1 MGLFQGRAPK
11 PRTEKEILYDRVL
24 RIKSELE
31 RFLGGRTEVQRAYI
45 YGSAAA
51 WLTTSGGHGW
61 GRLKLTRDIDVLL
74 YCGPVGSERDDV
86 IDGIWSITDEQARGI
101 VADLTTTVPAIQGT
115 PVHWTIA
122 RSLAAWYRGAVT
134 EAINGY
140 DGTAYLI
147 KYWVVKGRH
156 NTEERAALGVSS
168 KKTILR

>member
-11 PRTEKEILYDRVL
+11 PRTEKELIYDHVL

-31 RFLGGRTEVQRAYI
+31 RFLAGRTEVQRAYI

-51 WLTTSGGHGW
+51 WLTTSGGNGW
-61 GRLKLTRDIDVLL
+61 ERLSLTRDLDVMI

-86 IDGIWSITDEQARGI
+86 IDGIWSITYERAQVI
-101 VADLTTTVPAIQGT
+101 VADLVATLPQIEGM
-115 PVHWTIA
+115 PVHWAMA
-122 RSLAAWYRGAVT
+122 RSLKAWYRGAVT